1 MTRGWKTFRPQP
13 LVGWTPW
20 IRLVGA
26 ILLLPCL
33 ALGQPVHGLQAEAG
47 KDRAPALGLLTGTII
62 DAETRHPLKGASVSI
77 EPAPHGLMAGLE
89 TGTAGLLSVNRVTV
103 SDDKG
108 RYSFPGLGPGLYR
121 LRVELLG
128 YRSATVDVEYRGARE
143 STVSV
148 GLEVE
153 PIPLEAIEVEGESVV
168 PMKPVSWGP
177 EAEGA
182 VRSDAEVVRQAR
194 FLQSDVRSL
203 TRADI
208 GEAITLGETDLFRA
222 IQRLPGVHGRDD
234 WSANLL
240 TRGARWDLTRFYY
253 DGLPLFNPLHVGG
266 VVSGIS
272 PNTVGT
278 VIFHPGVRS
287 VEMGEGAA
295 GVVEMFSRP
304 ASASQAAGLAE
315 ISALS
320 GRVAWEGTYD
330 EGRSGIAFSF
340 RRTYVDWL
348 TTSIKQSN
356 EDNDAESDVDRI
368 PFGFQDVS
376 FRWDQRIRSD
386 YNLEYVR
393 LNENDEI
400 RADIPDVLHG
410 NRGDWGNDLKRLTLE
425 IRKRGYRV
433 RLTKGASA
441 YKASLT
447 TADPDPEI
455 VDEYDAPTAPPAW
468 STVRVRM
475 NRATIEPLEGD
486 GALAPWRGGI
496 DLITTDVSYHG
507 PAAVPFPGG
516 ATLGRTGHGSQVKR
530 TSLWAEGRWD
540 RGPRLSIH
548 AGLRTDWPEEE
559 SVLRVSPRLTAAYEL
574 KPDIRLTAGVGRH
587 YQYVQAVA
595 GTGFSLGPAIEPTH
609 IWLQHRGPVP
619 PLESDILNV
628 GGEIWLGRGFLA
640 SGTAYLRS
648 SRGHLVYDPAG
659 GEVRAIPVLE
669 GDALSDV
676 WQVADGTATG
686 LDLSLR
692 RIFGRVTGSLAYS
705 LSKADL
711 NAGGITFPSPG
722 DRRHAFD
729 ATVMVRPLGWMK
741 IGAAFTAVSG
751 LPYTRFVPVAGVEP
765 EVFPTGG
772 NIVGVAHRANAERA
786 PALASL
792 DLLLQWEVDSFGG
805 KLGGYIQVKN
815 VRDRTNPA
823 SYLGSGWC
831 CLHGGDISGCPG
843 QEVLVDRFEDG
854 MMTLPFIGFWIRF

>member
-1 MTRGWKTFRPQP
+1 MGQP
-13 LVGWTPW
+13 L
-20 IRLVGA
+20 
-26 ILLLPCL
+26 
-33 ALGQPVHGLQAEAG
+33 HGLQAEAG
-47 KDRAPALGLLTGTII
+47 NDRAPALGLLTGTII
-62 DAETRHPLKGASVSI
+62 DAQTREPLEGASVSI

-103 SDDKG
+103 SDDEG
-108 RYSFPGLGPGLYR
+108 RYSFPKLGPGLYR
-121 LRVELLG
+121 VRVELLG

-153 PIPLEAIEVEGESVV
+153 PILLEAIEVEGEAVV

-177 EAEGA
+177 GAEEA
-182 VRSDAEVVRQAR
+182 VRSDAEVLRQAR

-222 IQRLPGVHGRDD
+222 LQRLPGVHGRDD

-272 PNTVGT
+272 PNAVGT
-278 VIFHPGVRS
+278 LIFHPGVRPA
-287 VEMGEGAA
+287 EMGEGAA

-304 ASASQAAGLAE
+304 ASVSQSAGLAE
-315 ISALS
+315 LSALS

-330 EGRSGIAFSF
+330 EGRSGIALSF

-356 EDNDAESDVDRI
+356 EDNGTESDVERI

-393 LNENDEI
+393 LNEKDEV
-400 RADIPDVLHG
+400 RGDIPDVLHG
-410 NRGDWGNDLKRLTLE
+410 NRGHWGNDLSRLTLE

-433 RLTKGASA
+433 RLTKGESE
-441 YKASLT
+441 YKGSLQ
-447 TADPDPEI
+447 TADPDPDI
-455 VDEYDAPTAPPAW
+455 MAEYDAPTAPSAW
-468 STVRVRM
+468 SHVRVGLA
-475 NRATIEPLEGD
+475 RATVEPLDGN
-486 GALAPWRGGI
+486 GALPRWRGGV
-496 DLITTDVSYHG
+496 DLTTTEISYQG

-516 ATLGRTGHGSQVKR
+516 ATLGSTGHGNQVKR
-530 TSLWAEGRWD
+530 TSLWAERRWN
-540 RGPRLSIH
+540 PRPRVRIR

-559 SVLRVSPRLTAAYEL
+559 SVVRVSPRLTAGYQL
-574 KPDIRLTAGVGRH
+574 RSDIRLTAGVGRH
-587 YQYVQAVA
+587 YQYEQAVA

-609 IWLQHRGPVP
+609 IWLQHKGAVP
-619 PLESDILNV
+619 PLVSDILNV

-640 SGTAYLRS
+640 SGTAYLRW
-648 SRGHLVYDPAG
+648 SRGHLVHAPAG
-659 GEVRAIPVLE
+659 GEVRAAPVLVCDE
-669 GDALSDV
+669 LSEA
-676 WQVADGTATG
+676 WQTADGTATG

-711 NAGGITFPSPG
+711 TAGGITFPSPG

-729 ATVMVRPLGWMK
+729 ATVMGRPLGWLK
-741 IGAAFTAVSG
+741 LGAAFTAVSG
-751 LPYTRFVPVAGVEP
+751 LPYTRFVPVAGIEP
-765 EVFPTGG
+765 EVFPTEGEV
-772 NIVGVAHRANAERA
+772 VGVAQRANAERA

-792 DLLLQWEVDSFGG
+792 DLLFQWEVDSFGG
-805 KLGGYIQVKN
+805 RLGGYVQVKN
-815 VRDRTNPA
+815 VRNRTNA
-823 SYLGSGWC
+823 ATYLGSEWSC
-831 CLHGGDISGCPG
+831 VHGGDPSGCPG

-854 MMTLPFIGFWIRF
+854 IMTLPFIGFWIRF

>member
-1 MTRGWKTFRPQP
+1 MSQGCVVFHPRPLGRHKHCLGIVAAFVLLTCLVMGQP
-13 LVGWTPW
+13 L
-20 IRLVGA
+20 
-26 ILLLPCL
+26 
-33 ALGQPVHGLQAEAG
+33 HGLQAEAG
-47 KDRAPALGLLTGTII
+47 QDLASALGLLTGTIM
-62 DAETRHPLKGASVSI
+62 DAETRHPLEGASVSI

-89 TGTAGLLSVNRVTV
+89 TGSAGLLSVNRVTA

-108 RYSFPGLGPGLYR
+108 RYAFPELSRGLYR

-143 STVSV
+143 SAVSV

-153 PIPLEAIEVEGESVV
+153 PILLEPIVVEGEPVV
-168 PMKPVSWGP
+168 PMKAVSWRP
-177 EAEGA
+177 EAEEA
-182 VRSDAEVVRQAR
+182 VRSDVEVVRQAR
-194 FLQSDVRSL
+194 FLQSDVRYL

-222 IQRLPGVHGRDD
+222 LHRLPGVHGRDD

-272 PNTVGT
+272 PNAVGT

-287 VEMGEGAA
+287 AEMGEGAA

-304 ASASQAAGLAE
+304 ASASQSTGLAE

-340 RRTYVDWL
+340 RRTYLDWL
-348 TTSIKQSN
+348 TSSIEQSN
-356 EDNDAESDVDRI
+356 EDNGGESEVDRI

-386 YNLEYVR
+386 YSLEYVR
-393 LNENDEI
+393 LNEKDEV

-410 NRGDWGNDLKRLTLE
+410 NRGHWGNDLRRLTLE

-433 RLTKGASA
+433 RLTKGASR
-441 YKASLT
+441 YTASLT
-447 TADPDPEI
+447 TADPDPDI
-455 VDEYDAPTAPPAW
+455 LDEYEAPTAPPAW
-468 STVRVRM
+468 SSVRVRM
-475 NRATIEPLEGD
+475 NQATIEPLEGS
-486 GALAPWRGGI
+486 GGLAPWRGGI
-496 DLITTDVSYHG
+496 DLITTEIGYHG

-516 ATLGRTGHGSQVKR
+516 ATLGRASHGNQVKR
-530 TSLWAEGRWD
+530 TSLWAERRWN

-559 SVLRVSPRLTAAYEL
+559 SALRVSPRLTAAYQL
-574 KPDIRLTAGVGRH
+574 RSDIRLTAGVGRH
-587 YQYVQAVA
+587 YQYEQALA

-609 IWLQHRGPVP
+609 IWFQHKGPVP

-640 SGTAYLRS
+640 SGTAYLRF
-648 SRGHLVYDPAG
+648 SRGHLVHSPAG
-659 GEVRAIPVLE
+659 GEVRAVPVLA
-669 GDALSDV
+669 GNALSDA
-676 WQVADGTATG
+676 WQVADGTAAG

-711 NAGGITFPSPG
+711 TAGGITFPSPG

-729 ATVMVRPLGWMK
+729 GTVMARPLGWLK

-751 LPYTRFVPVAGVEP
+751 LPFTRFVPKAGVEP
-765 EVFPTGG
+765 ETFPTEGDM
-772 NIVGVAHRANAERA
+772 VGVAQRANAERA

-805 KLGGYIQVKN
+805 KLGGYIQIRN
-815 VRDRTNPA
+815 VRDRKNPA
-823 SYLGSGWC
+823 SYLGSEWRC
-831 CLHGGDISGCPG
+831 THGGDLSECPG
-843 QEVLVDRFEDG
+843 QEMLVDRFEDG